1 MTASTTWRLHVA
13 SKTVGSCQ
21 RVVDRVSTT
30 LGVETRLASLEQ
42 YWKIP
47 TQHVVV
53 FTTSLDGVDPADGVL
68 QTLVMAGRL
77 CANWTLS
84 TPQIEDDGSWA
95 LELVAAA
102 DESGRG
108 FSVPGI
114 AWAHLLTG
122 TRTTS

>member
-1 MTASTTWRLHVA
+1 MTASTTWPPHVA

-30 LGVETRLASLEQ
+30 LRVETRLASLDQ
-42 YWKIP
+42 HWRIP
-47 TQHVVV
+47 TQPVAV
-53 FTTSLDGVDPADGVL
+53 FTTSLDGADPADGVL

-102 DESGRG
+102 DESGPG

-114 AWAHLLTG
+114 AWAHMLSG
-122 TRTTS
+122 TRTAS